1 MKANS
6 LVMDQ
11 DVISAY
17 RETVDELLET
27 IRQFP
32 EEKINEVP
40 FEGSWTAAQVAD
52 HIYKS
57 QEVFPKL
64 LAGASKET
72 TRDTEKK
79 KQQIK
84 SIFLDFSNKMK
95 SPDFI
100 IPTDEPQNKKM
111 LAERMDKKAKE
122 IDASMKAHDLNR
134 TFLDFELPGFGKFT
148 GLEWGWFITYHTQRH
163 IHQMKNILEK
173 FLP

>member
-1 MKANS
+1 MKAKT

-11 DVISAY
+11 DVISTY
-17 RETVDELLET
+17 TDTVNELLET

-64 LAGASKET
+64 LTGASKET

-79 KQQIK
+79 KHQIK

-100 IPTDEPQNKKM
+100 IPSDVPQKKKV
-111 LAERMDKKAKE
+111 LIDRMDEKAKE
-122 IDASMKAHDLNR
+122 INTSMKAHDLNR

-148 GLEWGWFITYHTQRH
+148 GLEWSWFITYHTQRH

-173 FLP
+173 FLS

>member
-1 MKANS
+1 
-6 LVMDQ
+6 MDQ
-11 DVISAY
+11 DVISEY
-17 RETVDELLET
+17 RKTVDDLLET
-27 IRQFP
+27 IRKFP
-32 EEKINEVP
+32 QEKINEVP

-64 LAGASKET
+64 LNGKTEEAN
-72 TRDTEKK
+72 RDTETKK
-79 KQQIK
+79 HQIK

-100 IPTDEPQNKKM
+100 IPTDAPQLKDA
-111 LAERMDKKAKE
+111 LVQRMDNKAKE
-122 IDASMKAHDLNR
+122 ISTAMHAHDLSR

-163 IHQMKNILEK
+163 IHQLKNILDG
-173 FLP
+173 FSSQNR